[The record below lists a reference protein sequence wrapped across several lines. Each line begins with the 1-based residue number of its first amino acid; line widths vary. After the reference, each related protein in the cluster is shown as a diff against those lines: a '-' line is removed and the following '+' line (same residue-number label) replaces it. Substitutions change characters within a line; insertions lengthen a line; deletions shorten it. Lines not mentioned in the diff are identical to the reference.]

1 MQRTP
6 DCCALELA
14 YEKILQQ
21 SEALYEEEGA
31 RRLRAQI
38 LLLEDDNYNL
48 HEQRAQDE
56 ERIDE
61 LTEIGEDLKAQ
72 LVRARNS
79 LDNSHSDL
87 RLKSREI
94 ETLKV

>member
-1 MQRTP
+1 MQRIS
-6 DCCALELA
+6 DCCALDLA
-14 YEKILQQ
+14 YEKVLQQ
-21 SEALYEEEGA
+21 SEALYEEERA

-38 LLLEDDNYNL
+38 LLLEDDNNDL
-48 HEQRAQDE
+48 HEQLTQFE
-56 ERIDE
+56 ERIGE
-61 LTEIGEDLKAQ
+61 SAKVGEDLRSQ

-79 LDNSHSDL
+79 LDKSHTDL